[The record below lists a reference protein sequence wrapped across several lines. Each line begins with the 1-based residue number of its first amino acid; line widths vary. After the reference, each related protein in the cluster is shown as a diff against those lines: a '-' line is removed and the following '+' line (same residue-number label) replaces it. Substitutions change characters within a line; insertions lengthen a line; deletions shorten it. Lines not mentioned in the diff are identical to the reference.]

1 MIFSG
6 DVTFDYY
13 DKNINERLTDEQI
26 QISYDKYYLSNKI
39 FLHINLVQLE
49 EKVTSG
55 ENYLVKIDPT
65 VQSKTKNII
74 LFNRFFKN

>member
-65 VQSKTKNII
+65 VQSKTKTIFLENYQY
-74 LFNRFFKN
+74 K